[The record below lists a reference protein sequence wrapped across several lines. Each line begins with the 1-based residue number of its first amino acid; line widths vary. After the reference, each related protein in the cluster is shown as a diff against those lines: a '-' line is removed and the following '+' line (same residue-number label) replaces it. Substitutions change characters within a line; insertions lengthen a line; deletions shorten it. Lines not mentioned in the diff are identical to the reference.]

1 MLTNYSICVII
12 DLEKMAEGVKTVLVV
27 DDEPDVAQLLSLIL
41 KTDGYNVLVAVDG
54 QEALEKARKEAPD
67 LILLDVM
74 LPKLDGYR
82 VARMLKF
89 DENFKHI
96 PIIMLTA
103 KIQEKD
109 KKTGMEMGADD
120 YLTKPFE
127 IPVLQQKVREILSR
141 KAA

>member
-1 MLTNYSICVII
+1 
-12 DLEKMAEGVKTVLVV
+12 MAEGVKTILVV

-54 QEALEKARKEAPD
+54 QEALERARKEAPD

-89 DENFKHI
+89 DENYKHI

-127 IPVLQQKVREILSR
+127 IPILQQKVREILAR

>member
-1 MLTNYSICVII
+1 
-12 DLEKMAEGVKTVLVV
+12 MAEENKTILVV

-41 KTDGYNVLVAVDG
+41 KADGYNVLVAGDG
-54 QEALEKARKEAPD
+54 QEALEKARKGSPD

-74 LPKLDGYR
+74 LPKMDGYR

-89 DENFKHI
+89 DENFRHI

-109 KKTGMEMGADD
+109 KKTGLEMGADD
-120 YLTKPFE
+120 YMTKPFE
-127 IPVLQQKVREILSR
+127 VPKLQQKVREILAR
-141 KAA
+141 KGKAGV